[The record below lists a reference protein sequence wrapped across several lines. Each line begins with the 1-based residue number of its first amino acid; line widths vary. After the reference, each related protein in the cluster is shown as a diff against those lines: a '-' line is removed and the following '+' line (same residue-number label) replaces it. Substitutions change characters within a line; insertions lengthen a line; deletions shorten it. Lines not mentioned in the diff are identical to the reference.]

1 MHRPITT
8 LFMLMS
14 VDGKISTGAVDE
26 LDVDRDFPKLP
37 GVREGL
43 HQYYEIEQTT
53 DLWSFNTGR
62 VQAKMGV
69 NEKEL
74 PDKTPV
80 SFVLLDNHHLTEHG
94 IRYFCAKSKQAVVI
108 TSNASHPAFRVDS
121 DNLHIIY
128 QERPSLSAA
137 LEHLKKE
144 YGCER
149 LTVQSGGTV
158 NGLFLREK
166 LLDYVDIVVA
176 PVLIGGKD
184 TPTLIDGKSLVS
196 SAELS
201 ELGVLK
207 LMDCSVLQDSY
218 IRLRYEVIR

>member
-1 MHRPITT
+1 
-8 LFMLMS
+8 
-14 VDGKISTGAVDE
+14 
-26 LDVDRDFPKLP
+26 
-37 GVREGL
+37 
-43 HQYYEIEQTT
+43 
-53 DLWSFNTGR
+53 
-62 VQAKMGV
+62 
-69 NEKEL
+69 
-74 PDKTPV
+74 
-80 SFVLLDNHHLTEHG
+80 
-94 IRYFCAKSKQAVVI
+94 
-108 TSNASHPAFRVDS
+108 VDS

-128 QERPSLSAA
+128 QERTSLSAA

-158 NGLFLREK
+158 NGLFLRDK

-184 TPTLIDGKSLVS
+184 TPTLIDGKSLIS

-207 LMDCSVLQDSY
+207 LIDCSVLQDSY